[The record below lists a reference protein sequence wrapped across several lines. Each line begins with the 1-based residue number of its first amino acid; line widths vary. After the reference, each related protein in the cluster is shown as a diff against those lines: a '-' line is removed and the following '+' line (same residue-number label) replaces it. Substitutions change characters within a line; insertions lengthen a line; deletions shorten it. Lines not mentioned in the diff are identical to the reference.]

1 MQPDQNQDSNKPNDE
16 HRLDFIMETE
26 VPKEKTLAQKLKSPA
41 GLVLLVV
48 GSLLLLGLILLF
60 VVLGQKANDEQVERL
75 TAVMSSQEE
84 VIRLS
89 ELAQQQGGSA
99 SVKGQAARILDVVSG
114 DRDNLKQ
121 FLSQRG
127 SSPSAGQS
135 EENSASDSQ
144 IVQAIRENNFDE
156 VYSSLI
162 EEQLLEYQRLLL
174 AAAKGAND
182 EETKF
187 LNSSYEKVNELLGV
201 ADQESSPEPAADN
214 P

>member
-89 ELAQQQGGSA
+89 ELAQQQAGSA
-99 SVKGQAARILDVVSG
+99 SVKDQASRILDVVSG
-114 DRDNLKQ
+114 DRDNIKQ
-121 FLSQRG
+121 FLNQRG
-127 SSPSAGQS
+127 SSPSARQS

-144 IVQAIRENNFDE
+144 ILQAIRENNFDE
-156 VYSSLI
+156 AYSSLI

-174 AAAKGAND
+174 VAAEGAND

-201 ADQESSPEPAADN
+201 ADEDSPSEPAADN
-214 P
+214 L